1 MAKMTILEVLKKIK
15 HVDRKI
21 EKCKQRIAKWC
32 SFFDITTDD
41 GKPLYDTEKLI
52 QSVNDL
58 IALRSK
64 YRHALHKANID
75 HKVEYNGKEV
85 TIDELLVLRTYT
97 LPAKLETLALLRRK
111 EKGYNDL
118 RYLTEDERK
127 AVKVITQFNPLERDK
142 AVDAIENEMAELDK
156 LLDDINITSE
166 TNIDR

>member
-1 MAKMTILEVLKKIK
+1 MPKMTILEVLKKIK

-21 EKCKQRIAKWC
+21 EKNRQRIERWC
-32 SFFDITTDD
+32 SFFDIETDE
-41 GKPLYDTEKLI
+41 GEPLYHTDKLI
-52 QSVNDL
+52 QAVNDL
-58 IALRSK
+58 IAVRSK

-75 HKVEYNGKEV
+75 CKVEYKGKEV

-97 LPAKLETLALLRRK
+97 LPTKLSTLSLLRRK

-127 AVKVITQFNPLERDK
+127 SVKVITQFDPLERDR
-142 AVDAIENEMAELDK
+142 AIDDIENEMAELDK

-166 TNIDR
+166 TEIDR